1 MGRTGIGGGASFG
14 SAIGQG
20 ERMAQASSSGF
31 RLDEEDRLRADLYR
45 LVGGLLS
52 RPPGGD
58 TLAALGALIGDESEL
73 GRAVDALSAAARAT
87 TPEAAGDEYQEL
99 FIGVGRGELVPY
111 GSYYLTGFLNEKPLA
126 RLRAD
131 MAPLGIERAD
141 DVKEP
146 EDHAGALME
155 MMAGLIDGT
164 FGTVQPL
171 AAQKE
176 FFARHVGSWMTHFF
190 ADLEAAKGAR
200 LYRPLGRIGR
210 LFLAL
215 EAAAFE
221 M

>member
-1 MGRTGIGGGASFG
+1 
-14 SAIGQG
+14 
-20 ERMAQASSSGF
+20 MAQTTSSGL
-31 RLDEEDRLRADLYR
+31 RIEEEDRLRADLYR

-52 RPPGGD
+52 CAPDRE
-58 TLAALGALIGDESEL
+58 TLAALGALIGDESDL
-73 GRAVDALSAAARAT
+73 GRAVDALSASARTT
-87 TPEAAGDEYQEL
+87 TPEAAAEEYQDL

-131 MAPLGIERAD
+131 MAPLGIERAE

-155 MMAGLIDGT
+155 MMAGLIDGA
-164 FGTVQPL
+164 FGTVHPL
-171 AAQKE
+171 SVQKE

-200 LYRPLGRIGR
+200 LYRPLGRIGE

-215 EAAAFE
+215 EAASFE

>member
-1 MGRTGIGGGASFG
+1 MT
-14 SAIGQG
+14 QT
-20 ERMAQASSSGF
+20 SSSGL
-31 RLDEEDRLRADLYR
+31 RVEEEDRLRADLYR

-52 RPPGGD
+52 RPPGRE
-58 TLAALGALIGDESEL
+58 TLAALGGLIGDESDL
-73 GRAVDALSAAARAT
+73 GRSVDDLSAAARAA
-87 TPEAAGDEYQEL
+87 TPDSAVEEYQEL

-146 EDHAGALME
+146 EDHAGALLE

-164 FGTVQPL
+164 FGTIQPL
-171 AAQKE
+171 AVQKG
-176 FFARHVGSWMTHFF
+176 FFERHVGSWMPHFF
-190 ADLEAAKGAR
+190 GDLQASKSAR